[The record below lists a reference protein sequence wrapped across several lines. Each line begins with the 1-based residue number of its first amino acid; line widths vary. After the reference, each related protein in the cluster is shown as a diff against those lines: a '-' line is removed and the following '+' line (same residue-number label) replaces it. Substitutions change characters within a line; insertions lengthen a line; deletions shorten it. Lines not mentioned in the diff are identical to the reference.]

1 MQFPTILLALSAIAS
16 WAVGIANA
24 SSAKACASPS
34 VVTSGAATTSIIE
47 LYTSEGCDSC
57 PPADKWF
64 STLQADAKVI
74 PLAFHVDYWDY
85 IGWKDRFGKPAF
97 AERQR
102 AEVTRQGSRTVY
114 TPQMLLNGKDWRAW
128 TSGNG
133 LASSVRETAARSP
146 RAALTLALTPA
157 NPQQYGLQLTVKVP
171 DAVERKESALFI
183 AVTENNLVSRVSAGE
198 NRGVTLKHDHVV
210 RELIGPIAIRVD
222 GSLEIT
228 RNLALASDWKQGD
241 VNITAFV
248 QNQSNGDIL
257 QAASSPLCR

>member
-1 MQFPTILLALSAIAS
+1 MQFPTILLALSALAS
-16 WAVGIANA
+16 WTVGIANA
-24 SSAKACASPS
+24 SSAKTCTNPS

-64 STLQADAKVI
+64 STLRADAKVI

-102 AEVTRQGSRTVY
+102 ADVMRQGSRTVY

-128 TSGNG
+128 TSGSG
-133 LASSVRETAARSP
+133 LASSVRDTAARSP

-157 NPQQYGLQLTVKVP
+157 NPQQYGLQLTVKVL

-248 QNQSNGDIL
+248 QNQRNGDIL
-257 QAASSPLCR
+257 QAVSSPLCR

>member
-1 MQFPTILLALSAIAS
+1 MRFPTILLTLSAIAS
-16 WAVGIANA
+16 LPVGVANA
-24 SSAKACASPS
+24 SPARACASPS
-34 VVTSGAATTSIIE
+34 VVTSGVATTSIIE

-57 PPADKWF
+57 PLADKWF
-64 STLQADAKVI
+64 STLRADAKVI

-102 AEVTRQGSRTVY
+102 AEVTLQGSRTVY
-114 TPQMLLNGKDWRAW
+114 TPQMLLNGKDWRSW
-128 TSGNG
+128 SSGSG
-133 LASSVRETAARSP
+133 LASSVRDMAARSP

-157 NPQQYGLQLTVKVP
+157 EPQQYGLQLSVKVP

-222 GSLEIT
+222 GSLDIT
-228 RNLALASDWKQGD
+228 RNLALAPDWKQGD

-248 QNQSNGDIL
+248 QNQRNGDIL
-257 QAASSPLCR
+257 QAVSSPLCR